1 MSPFHITGWKCF
13 VENWAC
19 TTFPQEIDWD
29 SASIGHEC
37 GVVVSLGV
45 GGVAFVMV
53 WGVCVGSIS
62 PGRARGPWVV
72 SGIGGVAFVGF
83 LCFSGQGAFCFV
95 VQKEKGK
102 KNYVNLTINSL
113 TKSLRRV
120 MNMTHDRSSG
130 LHLF

>member
-1 MSPFHITGWKCF
+1 MSPFHTTGWKCF

-19 TTFPQEIDWD
+19 TTFPREIDWD

-37 GVVVSLGV
+37 GVVASLGV
-45 GGVAFVMV
+45 GGVAFNMV
-53 WGVCVGSIS
+53 WRWLCREHLCWTRSGTL
-62 PGRARGPWVV
+62 RGLWAW
-72 SGIGGVAFVGF
+72 GCCFRGF

-95 VQKEKGK
+95 VQKKRN

-113 TKSLRRV
+113 NNSLRCV

-130 LHLF
+130 LHLL